1 LLLLLAFIVGVGAL
15 RAVGK
20 DDALDVGLLSPVFA
34 KPAER
39 VEVRELSSGQTVGGI
54 LLTAMDANEQHALLL
69 ALQEQASPRRMR
81 PGTEVAFRWTSGTE
95 EVLRG
100 VDISLNADQT
110 VRLSRTPAGW
120 ESEMVLTPVRTDT
133 VFASGTIDGS
143 LWNSMV
149 GADDLEGVDPGDR
162 AELIVQLAEIYQW
175 QIDFD
180 RQIRDGDY
188 WRFAYERDVRP
199 DGTTKA
205 GRILSAELVNRRRSF
220 SAVYFDANGDGKGTY
235 YDDEGRSVKAAFLK
249 SPIAF
254 RHRVSSRFSNSRFH
268 PILKRWRAHRGV
280 DFGGVAPGTPIR
292 STGNGTI
299 VRREWSDSYGNWIE
313 VRHANG
319 WTTRYAHMRAFR
331 SGLRVGSAVSQG
343 EEIGYVG
350 DTGLA
355 QGAHLHYEMRQNG
368 DPKDP
373 LAVDL
378 PAGDPV
384 PSDDWSAWQAQSA
397 DRVALLDDRVPRPW
411 DVELTLRV
419 RAADADSQSE
429 GSD

>member
-1 LLLLLAFIVGVGAL
+1 
-15 RAVGK
+15 
-20 DDALDVGLLSPVFA
+20 
-34 KPAER
+34 
-39 VEVRELSSGQTVGGI
+39 
-54 LLTAMDANEQHALLL
+54 M
-69 ALQEQASPRRMR
+69 
-81 PGTEVAFRWTSGTE
+81 
-95 EVLRG
+95 
-100 VDISLNADQT
+100 
-110 VRLSRTPAGW
+110 
-120 ESEMVLTPVRTDT
+120 
-133 VFASGTIDGS
+133 
-143 LWNSMV
+143 
-149 GADDLEGVDPGDR
+149 
-162 AELIVQLAEIYQW
+162 
-175 QIDFD
+175 
-180 RQIRDGDY
+180 
-188 WRFAYERDVRP
+188 
-199 DGTTKA
+199 
-205 GRILSAELVNRRRSF
+205 
-220 SAVYFDANGDGKGTY
+220 YFDANGDGKGTY
-235 YDDEGRSVKAAFLK
+235 YDSEGRSVKAAFLK

-384 PSDDWSAWQAQSA
+384 PSDDWSAWEAQST

-411 DVELTLRV
+411 DVELTLQV
-419 RAADADSQSE
+419 RADDADSQSE